1 MHFAEITPAVLR
13 FENGRCVPAKLQVL
27 SLTGG
32 LLWVSRPLPAEL
44 GTNTKVMCL
53 IRTGLVF
60 GAAEILPPVSW
71 SLQPFRFV
79 ALHDDDQRRLK
90 AAIRFMNDQAH
101 RDHGRIQ
108 LGRAW

>member
-1 MHFAEITPAVLR
+1 
-13 FENGRCVPAKLQVL
+13 
-27 SLTGG
+27 
-32 LLWVSRPLPAEL
+32 
-44 GTNTKVMCL
+44 MCL